1 MAATAKTPTNAPA
14 PQTDAGHE
22 LAVLLRSRVP
32 LIVIETHE
40 EARALTLLATLAV
53 KVARSGHTPMFQWT
67 VTDGLRRLD
76 LDLGT
81 PDRTKDEPLEVLKH
95 IRATH
100 VAGVYVLVDFHPFLN
115 DPKHVRLIKDICL
128 EYSKAARTLVLLS
141 HELQLPRELEAFSA
155 RFELA
160 MPGREERRELIE
172 GIAREWVGA
181 NPGSRVKADRH
192 ALELLVENMSGLT
205 TADTARLAR
214 KAIFDDGALS
224 GADLPA
230 LMQAKY
236 QLLNRAGV
244 LSYEHDTARFADVG
258 GLENLKQWLRQRK
271 PAFEA
276 KALTNGRPLDPPK
289 GVLLLGVQGCGKSL
303 AARAAAGIFQV
314 PLLRL
319 DFAAIHSKWHGE
331 SERNLRETL
340 KTAELMAPCVVW
352 VDEIEKGVATGDGDS
367 GVSRRALGTLLT
379 WLAEKK
385 ANVFVVAT
393 ANDISALPPELI
405 RKGRLDEIFFVDL
418 PREPIRAQILDIHA
432 RKRGAQLAPA
442 DIAQLAAAS
451 EGFSGAEL
459 EQAIVSALY
468 GAHASQQPLT
478 AAHVLD
484 EIRNTRPLSTVM
496 AERIAELRAW
506 AAERTVPADA

>member
-1 MAATAKTPTNAPA
+1 MAATAQTTANAPA

-128 EYSKAARTLVLLS
+128 EYGRAARTLVLLS

-244 LSYEHDTARFADVG
+244 LSYEHD
-258 GLENLKQWLRQRK
+258 
-271 PAFEA
+271 
-276 KALTNGRPLDPPK
+276 
-289 GVLLLGVQGCGKSL
+289 
-303 AARAAAGIFQV
+303 
-314 PLLRL
+314 
-319 DFAAIHSKWHGE
+319 
-331 SERNLRETL
+331 
-340 KTAELMAPCVVW
+340 
-352 VDEIEKGVATGDGDS
+352 
-367 GVSRRALGTLLT
+367 
-379 WLAEKK
+379 
-385 ANVFVVAT
+385 
-393 ANDISALPPELI
+393 
-405 RKGRLDEIFFVDL
+405 
-418 PREPIRAQILDIHA
+418 
-432 RKRGAQLAPA
+432 
-442 DIAQLAAAS
+442 
-451 EGFSGAEL
+451 
-459 EQAIVSALY
+459 
-468 GAHASQQPLT
+468 
-478 AAHVLD
+478 
-484 EIRNTRPLSTVM
+484 
-496 AERIAELRAW
+496 
-506 AAERTVPADA
+506 